1 MPPRGKIANNPAAGC
16 GRGRHGASTG
26 VRCGRV
32 RGPRPVCTAPA
43 MPPPRRPRP
52 GWPPTPARLRRARP
66 RARRRARARHVRA
79 QARAEARK
87 TGRRGTMACMD
98 LCAFAVARRRARA
111 GGNSV
116 KRRFL
121 SAVLG
126 FHGCGLGW
134 FSLAAFDDKLWPHLR
149 IGRLKK
155 QESETGSCQ
164 EPSRNSVLVRKRKV
178 RTANAHRRQHG
189 QHHASHR
196 SDRRAYCSRW
206 RLVRPG
212 SLVLDPA
219 LRAPRLAKGWRRAPM
234 RSNRVVEHGLADRL
248 LQHELARRSH
258 QEIRRSRCSGSPAGL
273 RVPRYWRRRP
283 TS

>member
-1 MPPRGKIANNPAAGC
+1 MRTRTSRREHRSSMRARSRPASGVHSTC
-16 GRGRHGASTG
+16 HASTASSATRLAIG
-26 VRCGRV
+26 AGTASASAASRTKARTSSPCSGSSTSRSSENRATGDDGMYGPVCVRCG
-32 RGPRPVCTAPA
+32 
-43 MPPPRRPRP
+43 
-52 GWPPTPARLRRARP
+52 
-66 RARRRARARHVRA
+66 
-79 QARAEARK
+79 
-87 TGRRGTMACMD
+87 
-98 LCAFAVARRRARA
+98 RRRARA

-164 EPSRNSVLVRKRKV
+164 EPSRSSVLVRKRKV

-258 QEIRRSRCSGSPAGL
+258 QEIRRSRCSGSPAAL

>member
-1 MPPRGKIANNPAAGC
+1 MYGPVC
-16 GRGRHGASTG
+16 
-26 VRCGRV
+26 VRCG
-32 RGPRPVCTAPA
+32 
-43 MPPPRRPRP
+43 
-52 GWPPTPARLRRARP
+52 
-66 RARRRARARHVRA
+66 
-79 QARAEARK
+79 
-87 TGRRGTMACMD
+87 
-98 LCAFAVARRRARA
+98 RRRARA

-116 KRRFL
+116 KRRLL

-164 EPSRNSVLVRKRKV
+164 EPSRSSVLVRKRKV

-212 SLVLDPA
+212 SLVLDLPLSGRRGSLKAGGARQCVRIGWWSTVLLAVCCGTDLRDGLIKRLDEAGVREA
-219 LRAPRLAKGWRRAPM
+219 LQRFARLDIGGGAQHRDQDVCVRRFSAQSP
-234 RSNRVVEHGLADRL
+234 HG
-248 LQHELARRSH
+248 
-258 QEIRRSRCSGSPAGL
+258 
-273 RVPRYWRRRP
+273 VPDLG
-283 TS
+283 